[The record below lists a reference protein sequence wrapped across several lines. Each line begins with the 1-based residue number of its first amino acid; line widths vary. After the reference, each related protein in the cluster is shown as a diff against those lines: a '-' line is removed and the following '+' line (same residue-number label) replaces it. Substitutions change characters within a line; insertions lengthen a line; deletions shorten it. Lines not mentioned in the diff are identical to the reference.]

1 MLKLLYIDIKSLMNI
16 RYRPKLLNGAL
27 FSFLL
32 GIVFLFNFSNAKE
45 NPQVPKQTQAEPDTA
60 NQYGIFAAY
69 NLNFHVADFQ
79 KLPGIPNCCQGF
91 KNGQG
96 SGFAIGAF
104 MEMPLPYSLFA
115 GLRASFSQL
124 DGWLKQNEETWVRV
138 DNDTLLGIF
147 GHNLKT
153 QYSTFGFEPYLRFK
167 ITDGLSISLGGRI
180 AIPVIKNFQQ
190 WEEIVEPSR
199 RGVFID
205 TQSRRRNEY
214 SGRLPK
220 AKEVQTDLHF
230 AIHYDL
236 PLNRRRSFL
245 LSPFVSFHYGLTNIV
260 DSLKWKSHS
269 FRLGLALRY
278 NPVEAPK
285 VLPPTE
291 KRQSRLN
298 IDTLI
303 VENEKIERSR
313 FVQGKAKHDTV
324 VTIHNDSIIYTEL
337 ITRTDTMYRKP
348 KPVAKIEPNTGV
360 IYFRTQFVTQAFP
373 LLPIVFFEYNS
384 DSIGEFYK
392 RVTKPEEFNYDSLPT
407 RPLELNREILNIIG
421 YRLTLN
427 PRAKITIAGYAD
439 STTEKA
445 DCSLA
450 RRRAES
456 VKNYLVDIWGI
467 NPERI
472 AIRTPRI
479 NCYPRERTITQNDS
493 GFAENR
499 RIEISSKDPEV
510 LQPISKKRFLEV
522 LDFKPK
528 ELIFNPEDSKLFGIK
543 KWSLKVLRGGESI
556 LSYSGN
562 ANPRIIKE
570 EVNNNFLDI
579 LANNQSLTV
588 EFILE
593 DIEGNIA
600 KDIKQIKVVNDTSEV
615 EIQRLSLIL
624 FNVSSA
630 DIPRLTQL
638 EIGKF
643 LKTNSELTQARILG
657 YSDILGDRDYN
668 HSLSE
673 QRAQK
678 TLDLIKKFDPNIEI
692 IEVKGLGSSVFP
704 QGLNSY
710 STPAER
716 FLSRTVYIE
725 LIKKW
730 K

>member
-1 MLKLLYIDIKSLMNI
+1 MNI
-16 RYRPKLLNGAL
+16 RYQPKLLTKVL
-27 FSFLL
+27 FTFLL
-32 GIVFLFNFSNAKE
+32 GIAFLFNFSNAKGSA
-45 NPQVPKQTQAEPDTA
+45 PSSKHAQAEPDVA

-69 NLNFHVADFQ
+69 NLNFHIADFR

-96 SGFAIGAF
+96 NGFAVGAF

-147 GHNLKT
+147 EHNLKT
-153 QYSTFGFEPYLRFK
+153 QYSTFGLEPYLRFK
-167 ITDGLSISLGGRI
+167 ITDGLSISFGGRI
-180 AIPVIKNFQQ
+180 AVPVINNFQQ
-190 WEEIVEPSR
+190 WEEIVEPSS

-230 AIHYDL
+230 GIHYDL
-236 PLNRRRSFL
+236 PLNPRRSFF
-245 LSPFVSFHYGLTNIV
+245 LSPFVSFHFGLTNLV

-269 FRLGLALRY
+269 FRLGLAFRY
-278 NPVEAPK
+278 NPVAAPK
-285 VLPPTE
+285 VLPPAE
-291 KRQSRLN
+291 KRQTQLN
-298 IDTLI
+298 IDTLV
-303 VENEKIERSR
+303 VENEKVERSR
-313 FVQGKAKHDTV
+313 FVQGKAKRDTA
-324 VTIHNDSIIYTEL
+324 VTVRSDSIIYTEL

-392 RVTKPEEFNYDSLPT
+392 RVTKPEEFHYDSLPT

-421 YRLTLN
+421 YRLVLN
-427 PRAKITIAGYAD
+427 PEAKITIVGYAD

-450 RRRAES
+450 RKRAES
-456 VKNYLVDIWGI
+456 VKNYLVGVWGL
-467 NPERI
+467 NPKRI
-472 AIRTPRI
+472 AIQTSKT

-499 RIEISSKDPEV
+499 RIEISSKDPEI

-543 KWSLKVLRGGESI
+543 KWSLKVLRSEESI
-556 LSYSGN
+556 LSYSGDG
-562 ANPRIIKE
+562 NPRIIKE
-570 EVNNNFLDI
+570 EVNNDFLDI
-579 LANNQSLTV
+579 LTNNQSLTV

-593 DIEGNIA
+593 DIEGNIS

-657 YSDILGDRDYN
+657 YSDILGDRDFNY
-668 HSLSE
+668 SLSE
-673 QRAQK
+673 QRAQR
-678 TLDLIKKFDPNIEI
+678 TLDLVKKFDPNIEI
-692 IEVKGLGSSVFP
+692 IEVKGLGSSAFP

>member
-1 MLKLLYIDIKSLMNI
+1 MGICYRLNLLTKV
-16 RYRPKLLNGAL
+16 L
-27 FSFLL
+27 FSFFL
-32 GIVFLFNFSNAKE
+32 GIIFSFNFSIAKE
-45 NPQVPKQTQAEPDTA
+45 TQSFPKHSPLDSGVA
-60 NQYGIFAAY
+60 NRYGIFAAY
-69 NLNFHVADFQ
+69 NLNFHIADFR

-96 SGFAIGAF
+96 SGFTIGAF
-104 MEMPLPYSLFA
+104 MEMPLPYSFFA
-115 GLRASFSQL
+115 GLRAAFFQL

-138 DNDTLLGIF
+138 DNDTLLGVF

-153 QYSTFGFEPYLRFK
+153 QYSTFGLEPYLRFK
-167 ITDGLSISLGGRI
+167 ITEGVSISFGGRI
-180 AIPVIKNFQQ
+180 AVPVIKNFRQ
-190 WEEIVEPSR
+190 WEEIVEPSN

-205 TQSRRRNEY
+205 THSRRRNEY
-214 SGRLPK
+214 SGTLPK
-220 AKEVQTDLHF
+220 AKDVQTDLHF
-230 AIHYDL
+230 GIHYDL
-236 PLNRRRSFL
+236 FLNRRRSFL
-245 LSPFVSFHYGLTNIV
+245 LSPFVSFHFGLTNIV
-260 DSLKWKSHS
+260 DSLRWKSHS
-269 FRLGLALRY
+269 FRLGVALRY

-291 KRQSRLN
+291 ERKTRLN
-298 IDTLI
+298 IDTLV
-303 VENEKIERSR
+303 VENEKVERSR
-313 FVQGKAKHDTV
+313 FVQGKAKYDTA
-324 VTIHNDSIIYTEL
+324 VTVRENSIIYTEI

-360 IYFRTQFVTQAFP
+360 IYLRTQFVTQAFP
-373 LLPIVFFEYNS
+373 LLPIIFFEYDS
-384 DSIGEFYK
+384 DSIGEFYRK
-392 RVTKPEEFNYDSLPT
+392 VEKPEEFHYDSLPT
-407 RPLELNREILNIIG
+407 RPLDLNREILNIIG
-421 YRLTLN
+421 YRLKLN
-427 PRAKITIAGYAD
+427 PEAKITIVGYAD
-439 STTEKA
+439 SSTEKA
-445 DCSLA
+445 NCSLA

-456 VKNYLVDIWGI
+456 VKNYLVGIWGI
-467 NPERI
+467 DPKRI
-472 AIRTPRI
+472 AVQTSRI

-499 RIEISSKDPEV
+499 RIEILSKDLEI

-528 ELIFNPEDSKLFGIK
+528 ELIFNPEGSKLFGIK
-543 KWSLKVLRGGESI
+543 KWNLNVFRGKESI
-556 LSYSGN
+556 LSYSGYST
-562 ANPRIIKE
+562 PRIIKE

-579 LANNQSLTV
+579 LINNQSLTV

-593 DIEGNIA
+593 DIEGNIS
-600 KDIKQIKVVNDTSEV
+600 KDIKQINVVNDTSES

-630 DIPRLTQL
+630 DIPQLTQL

-668 HSLSE
+668 YSLSE
-673 QRAQK
+673 RRAQK

-692 IEVKGLGSSVFP
+692 IEVKGLGSSAFP